1 MLKLHKMLAEKVD
14 HAFGA
19 QLKPTENQRAFFVDC
34 KNKIRDHLR
43 KGIEAATVSKLGME
57 RRVTPRF
64 RTQGSWSY
72 NTCVRPAQTP
82 PQEMDWD
89 FGVYLPVT
97 VWEEN
102 GPPHVMAKLYF
113 ELVERLLQ
121 SLCNDEGWKLVPGKN
136 TCIRIQLSAWAH
148 IDLPLYAAPEE
159 QFALIVEKSLA
170 LESRGMTFDSAVS
183 NESLD
188 IGEGQEQSWEEMD
201 SIVLATRNG
210 EWKESDP
217 EAVTRWFKDRVVE
230 HGPQL
235 KQVCRYVKAWRD
247 HHWGSGGP
255 SSVCLMIVVAQNFER
270 HPGRDD
276 LALERAA
283 EALATALREE
293 VREIAIDDR
302 ADNFNRLTPEE
313 RVVASQRASELRQA
327 INQARSW
334 HLSMKGNA
342 VQSMRSSLG
351 PRIPDD
357 HDLIESDSSADVI
370 RLTPAS
376 QVKAPAVKATKAG

>member
-1 MLKLHKMLAEKVD
+1 
-14 HAFGA
+14 
-19 QLKPTENQRAFFVDC
+19 
-34 KNKIRDHLR
+34 
-43 KGIEAATVSKLGME
+43 
-57 RRVTPRF
+57 
-64 RTQGSWSY
+64 
-72 NTCVRPAQTP
+72 
-82 PQEMDWD
+82 
-89 FGVYLPVT
+89 
-97 VWEEN
+97 
-102 GPPHVMAKLYF
+102 
-113 ELVERLLQ
+113 
-121 SLCNDEGWKLVPGKN
+121 
-136 TCIRIQLSAWAH
+136 
-148 IDLPLYAAPEE
+148 
-159 QFALIVEKSLA
+159 
-170 LESRGMTFDSAVS
+170 MTFDSAVS